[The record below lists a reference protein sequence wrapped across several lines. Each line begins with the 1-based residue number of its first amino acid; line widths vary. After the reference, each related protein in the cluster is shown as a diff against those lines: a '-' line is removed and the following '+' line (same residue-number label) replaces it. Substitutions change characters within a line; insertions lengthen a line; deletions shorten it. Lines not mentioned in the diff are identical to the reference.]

1 MNILHFEATVLQIP
15 LNKTTSHSR
24 EFIRLPRP
32 FLENCHFL
40 KRSTIS
46 FSSTNKDNCSPPPPE
61 GSFPP
66 KMPLVPSFLILLL
79 TCPALLTPSGSQSL
93 QTGGQRAPRN
103 TKPEGGGQPI
113 KVVIS
118 EACVQGDSS
127 QTQGK
132 ELDLEP
138 GSAIV
143 LTHRIRLVPG
153 SCGGGCEAEFAALR
167 DRLERL
173 EKEVSALREKCGGP
187 EGGCCTSQQSKGT
200 VGLLPGDSLINW
212 VWF

>member
-1 MNILHFEATVLQIP
+1 M
-15 LNKTTSHSR
+15 S
-24 EFIRLPRP
+24 
-32 FLENCHFL
+32 
-40 KRSTIS
+40 
-46 FSSTNKDNCSPPPPE
+46 
-61 GSFPP
+61 
-66 KMPLVPSFLILLL
+66 LVPSFLILLL
-79 TCPALLTPSGSQSL
+79 TCPALLTPSGSQGL
-93 QTGGQRAPRN
+93 QPGGQRAPRD
-103 TKPEGGGQPI
+103 TKPGGGGQPI

-138 GSAIV
+138 GSALV

-153 SCGGGCEAEFAALR
+153 SCAGGCEAEFAALR

-200 VGLLPGDSLINW
+200 VGLLPGDSLIKL